1 MMHHKALRLKIV
13 MIVLM
18 VVLVGAAFTS
28 VLAQSVYTSSPDV
41 SEDRF
46 ASDIDGMNVGYVVA
60 RDAASGL
67 PTGKR

>member
-1 MMHHKALRLKIV
+1 MHYTALRLKLV

-28 VLAQSVYTSSPDV
+28 ALAQ
-41 SEDRF
+41 EDRF
-46 ASDIDGMNVGYVVA
+46 SFDIMGANAGIISP

-67 PTGKR
+67 PTGK